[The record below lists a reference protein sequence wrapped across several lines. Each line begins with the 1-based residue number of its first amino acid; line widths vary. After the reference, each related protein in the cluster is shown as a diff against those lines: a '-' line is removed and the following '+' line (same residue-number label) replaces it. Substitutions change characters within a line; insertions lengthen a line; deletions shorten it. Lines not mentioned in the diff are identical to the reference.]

1 MVESG
6 LPELTQDDRECYL
19 IGMMDVDER
28 AFQSQV
34 DRILHSEELRSSD
47 TQRRLFKFLA
57 DKSILGEA
65 DALNEYAVATDGLG
79 KPQSYDPRHNS
90 AVRIQVGRL
99 RQSIAEYYRTE
110 GKKDDLIID
119 LPKGRF
125 RLACAARTAPTE
137 PTMAPPPPE
146 VREINRSGSAW
157 WMQVFL
163 TSAVFSLLLFGLYFL
178 LEQRRMHAAAA
189 STFPGWTSDLQELWG
204 PFVDS
209 KLPLI
214 LTIEDPL
221 FAELRSQPG
230 VYFRD
235 RSLNQWGDIVASPEI
250 SALHRVMKSSNVQP
264 SRYYTAFGEVEV
276 AYDLGVL
283 LGQRQQNLSI
293 NKTSQ
298 VSWSQLADNN
308 VIFVGVEDIFFDK
321 QLHNMPLELPLV
333 PVLEGVKN
341 MQPQAGEPA
350 IFTDNFSTAPSEE
363 GVAYALVTHLPGP
376 LRSHDIESFTSNR
389 SAGYLGAIRSFT
401 DQRSARELVAKLK
414 GPNGEMPRYYQ
425 VLFKVRFKDDVPL
438 ETTYILS
445 RKLQ

>member
-1 MVESG
+1 
-6 LPELTQDDRECYL
+6 
-19 IGMMDVDER
+19 MMAVDEGE
-28 AFQSQV
+28 FQSQV
-34 DRILHSEELRSSD
+34 DRILHSEELRSSE
-47 TQRRLFKFLA
+47 TQRRLFRFLA
-57 DKSILGEA
+57 NKSIVGEA
-65 DALNEYAVATDGLG
+65 DGLNEYAVATDGLG
-79 KPQSYDPRHNS
+79 KPPSYDPRHNS

-110 GKKDDLIID
+110 GKQDELIID

-125 RLACAARTAPTE
+125 KLACNPRSATVE
-137 PTMAPPPPE
+137 PPLPPPSIHVEQNGNSSPATNSWGR
-146 VREINRSGSAW
+146 V
-157 WMQVFL
+157 VL
-163 TSAVFSLLLFGLYFL
+163 TSAVFSLLLFGTYFL
-178 LEQRRMHAAAA
+178 VTQKRLHTADA

-235 RSLNQWGDIVASPEI
+235 RSLNQWDDIVDSPAI
-250 SALHRVMKSSNVQP
+250 SALQHVMKSTSVEP

-276 AYDLGVL
+276 AYHLGAL
-283 LGQRQQNLSI
+283 LAPHQQNLSI
-293 NKTSQ
+293 IKTSQ

-308 VIFVGVEDIFFDK
+308 LIFVGVEDIFFDK

-341 MQPQAGEPA
+341 AHPQAGEPA
-350 IFTDNFSTAPSEE
+350 LFTDNFSTAPSEE

-376 LRSHDIESFTSNR
+376 LRSRDIESFTSNR
-389 SAGYLGAIRSFT
+389 SAGYVGAIRSFT
-401 DQRSARELVAKLK
+401 DPTSARELVAKLK
-414 GPNGEMPRYYQ
+414 GPGGEMPRYYQ

>member
-1 MVESG
+1 VIEVGESEF
-6 LPELTQDDRECYL
+6 L
-19 IGMMDVDER
+19 
-28 AFQSQV
+28 SQV
-34 DRILHSEELRSSD
+34 ERILHSEELRSSD

-57 DKSILGEA
+57 NKSFAGEA

-79 KPQSYDPRHNS
+79 KPPSYDPRHNS

-99 RQSIAEYYRTE
+99 RQSLAEYYRTE
-110 GKKDDLIID
+110 GQRDDCIID

-125 RLACAARTAPTE
+125 KLTCAPRAAQVEPSTPHPPPVFVEPAATKSPAAPRWVRLALAAS
-137 PTMAPPPPE
+137 
-146 VREINRSGSAW
+146 V
-157 WMQVFL
+157 
-163 TSAVFSLLLFGLYFL
+163 LLILALGAYVLVL
-178 LEQRRMHAAAA
+178 QKRVQTAAAN
-189 STFPGWTSDLQELWG
+189 FPGWSPDLQQLWG

-230 VYFRD
+230 IYFRD
-235 RSLNQWGDIVASPEI
+235 RSLNQWNDVLSSPAI
-250 SALHRVMKSSNVQP
+250 AALQHSIKTSTLQP

-276 AYDLGVL
+276 AYHLGRL
-283 LGQRQQNLSI
+283 LGSHQQSLSI
-293 NKTSQ
+293 IKTSQ

-308 VIFVGVEDIFFDK
+308 VIFVGVEDLFFDS
-321 QLHNMPLELPLV
+321 QLHNMPLELPFV
-333 PVLEGVKN
+333 PVLQGIRNVH
-341 MQPQAGEPA
+341 PQAGEPA
-350 IFTDNFSTAPSEE
+350 LFADDYSTAPSEE

-376 LRSHDIESFTSNR
+376 LRSHDIISFTSNR

-401 DQRSARELVAKLK
+401 DPASARDLVAKLK
-414 GPNGEMPRYYQ
+414 GTNGDMPRFYQ

>member
-1 MVESG
+1 
-6 LPELTQDDRECYL
+6 
-19 IGMMDVDER
+19 MMAVDEGE
-28 AFQSQV
+28 FLSQV
-34 DRILHSEELRSSD
+34 DRILHSEELRSSE

-65 DALNEYAVATDGLG
+65 DGLNEYAVATDGLG
-79 KPQSYDPRHNS
+79 KPPTYDPRHNS

-99 RQSIAEYYRTE
+99 RQSIAEYYRSE
-110 GKKDDLIID
+110 GKQDEVIID

-125 RLACAARTAPTE
+125 KLSCNPRSISVEPPTASSVAQATS
-137 PTMAPPPPE
+137 
-146 VREINRSGSAW
+146 SGSPGPAPNYW
-157 WMQVFL
+157 GRVFL
-163 TSAVFSLLLFGLYFL
+163 TSAAFSLLLFGLYFL
-178 LEQRRMHAAAA
+178 IVQKRMHSADA
-189 STFPGWTSDLQELWG
+189 STIPAWTLELQELWG

-235 RSLNQWGDIVASPEI
+235 RSLNQWDDIVDSPAI
-250 SALHRVMKSSNVQP
+250 SALHHVIKSTSVEP

-276 AYDLGVL
+276 AYHLGAL
-283 LGQRQQNLSI
+283 LAPHQQNLSI
-293 NKTSQ
+293 IKTSQ

-341 MQPQAGEPA
+341 MQPRAGEPA
-350 IFTDNFSTAPSEE
+350 LFTDNFSTAPSEE
-363 GVAYALVTHLPGP
+363 GVAYALVSHLPGP

-401 DQRSARELVAKLK
+401 DPTSARELVAKLK
-414 GPNGEMPRYYQ
+414 NPNGEIPRYYQ

-445 RKLQ
+445 RTLQ

>member
-1 MVESG
+1 MIEVGESEF
-6 LPELTQDDRECYL
+6 L
-19 IGMMDVDER
+19 
-28 AFQSQV
+28 SQV
-34 DRILHSEELRSSD
+34 ERILHSEELRSSD

-57 DKSILGEA
+57 DKSFAGEA

-79 KPQSYDPRHNS
+79 KPPTYDPRHNS

-99 RQSIAEYYRTE
+99 RQSLAEYYRTE
-110 GKKDDLIID
+110 GVRDECIID

-125 RLACAARTAPTE
+125 KLTCAQRPTPVEAPLAKPSPVVIQPVVTKPPALPLWSRLVFAAAVLLIV
-137 PTMAPPPPE
+137 AL
-146 VREINRSGSAW
+146 SAW
-157 WMQVFL
+157 VFVL
-163 TSAVFSLLLFGLYFL
+163 QKRVQS
-178 LEQRRMHAAAA
+178 AAA
-189 STFPGWTSDLQELWG
+189 SAVPGWSPDLQQLWG

-230 VYFRD
+230 IYFRD
-235 RSLNQWGDIVASPEI
+235 RSLNQWSDVVSSPAVA
-250 SALHRVMKSSNVQP
+250 ALQHSIKTSSLQP

-276 AYDLGVL
+276 AYHLGTL
-283 LGQRQQNLSI
+283 LGSHQQSLSI
-293 NKTSQ
+293 IKTSQ

-308 VIFVGVEDIFFDK
+308 VIFVGVEDLFFDS
-321 QLHNMPLELPLV
+321 QLHNMPLELPFV
-333 PVLEGVKN
+333 PVLQGIRDVHP
-341 MQPQAGEPA
+341 QPGEPA
-350 IFTDNFSTAPSEE
+350 LFADDYSTAPSEE

-376 LRSHDIESFTSNR
+376 LRSHDIISFTSNR
-389 SAGYLGAIRSFT
+389 SAGYLGAIRWFT
-401 DQRSARELVAKLK
+401 DPSSAKELVAKLK
-414 GPNGEMPRYYQ
+414 GANGDMPRFYQ

>member
-1 MVESG
+1 VIEVGESEF
-6 LPELTQDDRECYL
+6 L
-19 IGMMDVDER
+19 
-28 AFQSQV
+28 SQV
-34 DRILHSEELRSSD
+34 ERILHSEELRSSD

-57 DKSILGEA
+57 DKSFAGEA

-79 KPQSYDPRHNS
+79 KPPTYDPRHNS

-99 RQSIAEYYRTE
+99 RQSLAEYYRTE
-110 GKKDDLIID
+110 GVRDECIIE

-125 RLACAARTAPTE
+125 KLTCTQRPALVEDPTPKPSPVVVEPVVTRIPVVALWSRFAFAAA
-137 PTMAPPPPE
+137 
-146 VREINRSGSAW
+146 
-157 WMQVFL
+157 
-163 TSAVFSLLLFGLYFL
+163 LLLIVALGAWVL
-178 LEQRRMHAAAA
+178 LLQKRVQSATA
-189 STFPGWTSDLQELWG
+189 SSLPGWSPDLQQLWG

-235 RSLNQWGDIVASPEI
+235 RSLNQWGDVVSSPAI
-250 SALHRVMKSSNVQP
+250 AALQRSIKTSSVQP

-276 AYDLGVL
+276 AYHLGTL
-283 LGQRQQNLSI
+283 LGSHQQSLSI
-293 NKTSQ
+293 IKTSQ

-308 VIFVGVEDIFFDK
+308 VIFVGVEDLFFDS
-321 QLHNMPLELPLV
+321 QLHNMPLELPYV
-333 PVLEGVKN
+333 PVLQGIRNVH
-341 MQPQAGEPA
+341 PQAGEPA
-350 IFTDNFSTAPSEE
+350 LFADDYSTAPSEE

-376 LRSHDIESFTSNR
+376 LRSHDIISFTSNR
-389 SAGYLGAIRSFT
+389 SAGYLGAIRWFT
-401 DQRSARELVAKLK
+401 DPSSAKELVAKLK
-414 GPNGEMPRYYQ
+414 GANGDMPRFYQ

>member
-1 MVESG
+1 MTVDAISIEMIEVGES
-6 LPELTQDDRECYL
+6 
-19 IGMMDVDER
+19 

-47 TQRRLFKFLA
+47 TQRRLLKFLA
-57 DKSILGEA
+57 DKSIAGEA

-79 KPQSYDPRHNS
+79 KSSAYDPRHNS

-99 RQSIAEYYRTE
+99 RQSLAEYYRTE
-110 GKKDDLIID
+110 GKEDDFILD

-125 RLACAARTAPTE
+125 KLTCVQRVAPVEPPVPQPPPVFVEPAVIKISTMPLWGRLALAAA
-137 PTMAPPPPE
+137 
-146 VREINRSGSAW
+146 
-157 WMQVFL
+157 VFL
-163 TSAVFSLLLFGLYFL
+163 AIALGTYVLVLQKRAQSAAVSAV
-178 LEQRRMHAAAA
+178 
-189 STFPGWTSDLQELWG
+189 PGWSPDLQQLWG

-230 VYFRD
+230 MYFRD
-235 RSLNQWGDIVASPEI
+235 RSLNQWSGLAASPAVG
-250 SALHRVMKSSNVQP
+250 ALQHSIKTSSLQP

-276 AYDLGVL
+276 AYHLGVL
-283 LGQRQQNLSI
+283 LGPHQQNLSI
-293 NKTSQ
+293 IKTSQ
-298 VSWSQLADNN
+298 VSLEQLADNN
-308 VIFVGVEDIFFDK
+308 VIFVGVEDLFFDS
-321 QLHNMPLELPLV
+321 QLHDMPLELPFV
-333 PVLEGVKN
+333 AVLDGIRNVHP
-341 MQPQAGEPA
+341 QPGEPA
-350 IFTDNFSTAPSEE
+350 VFPDAYSTAPNEE

-376 LRSHDIESFTSNR
+376 LRSHDIISFTSNR

-401 DQRSARELVAKLK
+401 DPTSTKELVAKLK
-414 GPNGEMPRYYQ
+414 GANGEMPRFYQ
-425 VLFKVRFKDDVPL
+425 ILFKVRFKDDVPL

>member
-1 MVESG
+1 
-6 LPELTQDDRECYL
+6 
-19 IGMMDVDER
+19 MMAVDEGE
-28 AFQSQV
+28 FLSQV
-34 DRILHSEELRSSD
+34 DRILHSEELRSSE
-47 TQRRLFKFLA
+47 TQRRLFRFLA
-57 DKSILGEA
+57 DKSRLGEA
-65 DALNEYAVATDGLG
+65 DGLNEYAVATDGLG
-79 KPQSYDPRHNS
+79 KPPSYDPRHNS

-99 RQSIAEYYRTE
+99 RQSIAEYYRGE
-110 GKKDDLIID
+110 GKQDDLIIE

-125 RLACAARTAPTE
+125 KLACNPRSASVEPPLASSAARAERVGE
-137 PTMAPPPPE
+137 PDPASNSWS
-146 VREINRSGSAW
+146 R
-157 WMQVFL
+157 VFL
-163 TSAVFSLLLFGLYFL
+163 TSAIFSLLLFGLYFL
-178 LEQRRMHAAAA
+178 VVQRRGHTADA

-235 RSLNQWGDIVASPEI
+235 RSLNQWGDIVASPAI
-250 SALHRVMKSSNVQP
+250 SALHRVIKSTSVEP

-276 AYDLGVL
+276 AYHLGAL
-283 LGQRQQNLSI
+283 LAPHQQNLSI
-293 NKTSQ
+293 IKTSQ
-298 VSWSQLADNN
+298 VSWEQLADNN

-341 MQPQAGEPA
+341 MHPQAGEPA
-350 IFTDNFSTAPSEE
+350 LFTDNFSTAPSEE

-401 DQRSARELVAKLK
+401 DPTSARELVAKLK
-414 GPNGEMPRYYQ
+414 ASNGEMPRYYQ